1 MKQYVGLDVSL
12 EQTAVCIVDE
22 HGKALWRGKCAS
34 TPEAIAAVIKARA
47 PHVERIGLESG
58 PLSTW
63 HWHELKKRGLPVICL
78 DARHAKAALS
88 LQVNKTDPNDAL
100 GLAQI
105 VRTGWY
111 REVTVKSLDSQVIR
125 SFLSSRARL
134 VEVRV
139 DLINQIRG
147 MLKPFGLVA
156 GKGGRQP
163 FIDRVRE
170 LVADGPLK
178 DAVEALL
185 TALQEDQPTNR
196 HPLPS
201 PHGTGAPGSGGP
213 TPDDGSRCRLSG
225 RVGLYQCH
233 RHTRPVLELVQRRGL
248 PWPDPTT
255 VSVRRDR
262 PKRSDLQVRRSAPAS
277 RLRCINLERSQ
288 RIQSNGSFR
297 LQGRTTG

>member
-22 HGKALWRGKCAS
+22 QGKALWRGKCAS
-34 TPEAIAAVIKARA
+34 TPEAIAAVVKVRA

-163 FIDRVRE
+163 FIDRV
-170 LVADGPLK
+170 
-178 DAVEALL
+178 
-185 TALQEDQPTNR
+185 TW
-196 HPLPS
+196 
-201 PHGTGAPGSGGP
+201 
-213 TPDDGSRCRLSG
+213 
-225 RVGLYQCH
+225 
-233 RHTRPVLELVQRRGL
+233 
-248 PWPDPTT
+248 WPM
-255 VSVRRDR
+255 
-262 PKRSDLQVRRSAPAS
+262 
-277 RLRCINLERSQ
+277 
-288 RIQSNGSFR
+288 GH
-297 LQGRTTG
+297 

>member
-1 MKQYVGLDVSL
+1 MPRQR
-12 EQTAVCIVDE
+12 C
-22 HGKALWRGKCAS
+22 
-34 TPEAIAAVIKARA
+34 
-47 PHVERIGLESG
+47 
-58 PLSTW
+58 
-63 HWHELKKRGLPVICL
+63 
-78 DARHAKAALS
+78 S
-88 LQVNKTDPNDAL
+88 LQMNKTDPNDAL

-111 REVTVKSLDSQVIR
+111 RAVTVKSLDSQVIR

-185 TALQEDQPTNR
+185 TALQEVSRQIGLL
-196 HPLPS
+196 HPP
-201 PHGTGAPGSGGP
+201 PHGTGTPGPSGSAA
-213 TPDDGSRCRLSG
+213 DDGSRWSALWSRWPISVSSTRRTGSRSSVERGAYL
-225 RVGLYQCH
+225 GL
-233 RHTRPVLELVQRRGL
+233 T
-248 PWPDPTT
+248 PTT

-262 PKRSDLQVRRSAPAS
+262 SKRSDLQVRRSVAAHVS
-277 RLRCINLERSQ
+277 V
-288 RIQSNGSFR
+288 
-297 LQGRTTG
+297 